1 MSRTIFTP
9 SAASPCNKR
18 FARLPAFH
26 PVPLRGRA
34 DGWLP
39 WKQAAFVGYL
49 AQTLSVAKA
58 ARLVGMSRESAYR
71 LRARAGAQEFAAAW
85 DQALGRGL
93 ADMAAVTRAARKV
106 TPGLAWEHAL
116 AGRVRPVMRGGRLT
130 SVTHKPDDIALLQRI
145 GQLDRAL
152 ATHDRAQYGKG
163 G

>member
-9 SAASPCNKR
+9 SAASPHNKR
-18 FARLPAFH
+18 LARLPAFH

-49 AQTLSVAKA
+49 AQTRSVAKA

-85 DQALGRGL
+85 DQALGRGI
-93 ADMAAVTRAARKV
+93 ADMTYVTRAARKV
-106 TPGLAWEHAL
+106 TPGLVWEHAL
-116 AGRVRPVMRGGRLT
+116 AGRVRPVMRGGQLT

-145 GQLDRAL
+145 GQLDRVL
-152 ATHDRAQYGKG
+152 AAHDRAKYGKG